1 MSLPDSISSWTLS
14 AKQDQQ
20 VQENLVW
27 ANTDSALPEQP
38 ATAGMTTA
46 WSSLSLGGIQV
57 CENTSDLAQFQVQ
70 RADTNPQN
78 KDTDGDLLSE
88 LQPSS

>member
-1 MSLPDSISSWTLS
+1 
-14 AKQDQQ
+14 
-20 VQENLVW
+20 
-27 ANTDSALPEQP
+27 
-38 ATAGMTTA
+38 MTTA